1 MPEKKKPQV
10 IAIEEH
16 YFDSEIVTHYDEK
29 LSRPTLRH
37 RLEKLPCDRGVGL
50 DERAELPRGEPVAA
64 QLAVGGDRGAAGA
77 VVDQGDLAEVIP
89 GAELAAFVTPR
100 RHRGLPALD
109 HEEARTGLALPDDGA
124 AGVERALLERARDSL
139 ELAAVEVRE
148 ERDAL
153 QQLEGWSGHARIL
166 MGRGRTVVFD

>member
-1 MPEKKKPQV
+1 MLLRRAQ
-10 IAIEEH
+10 
-16 YFDSEIVTHYDEK
+16 
-29 LSRPTLRH
+29 TLRH
-37 RLEKLPCDRGVGL
+37 RLEQFPCDRGVRL

-89 GAELAAFVTPR
+89 GAELAALVAPR
-100 RHRGLPALD
+100 RHRGLTALD
-109 HEEARTGLALPDDGA
+109 HEEARTGLALADDGA
-124 AGVERALLERARDSL
+124 AGLEGAVLERAGDAL

-148 ERDAL
+148 EGDPL

-166 MGRGRTVVFD
+166 MRRGRTGVI